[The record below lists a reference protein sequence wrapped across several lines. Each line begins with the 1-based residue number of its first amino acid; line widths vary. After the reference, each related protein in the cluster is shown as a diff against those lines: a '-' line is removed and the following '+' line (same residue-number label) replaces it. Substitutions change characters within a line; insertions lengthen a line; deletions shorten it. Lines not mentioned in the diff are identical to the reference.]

1 MSGMQLDMVSS
12 ESITESCLGSRILIP
27 GSFWTYE
34 KAKEIIGA
42 DESAAH
48 PGAKVMLCG
57 GIAGVAT
64 WVSIYP
70 LDVIKTRIQGAD
82 LLNGRQPLRAGGSS
96 ARYHTGTN
104 TLATSKL
111 IFHEGGARAFFNG
124 LGACSSRAFLVN
136 AVQVRFPLSKVIP
149 YIYGIS
155 GTFTKQSCGSGRR
168 GQNPSS

>member
-1 MSGMQLDMVSS
+1 MQLDMVSS
-12 ESITESCLGSRILIP
+12 ESITGSCLGGRILIS

-42 DESAAH
+42 DESVDH
-48 PGAKVMLCG
+48 SGAEVMLCG

-82 LLNGRQPLRAGGSS
+82 LLNGRQPLSSTGSRAI
-96 ARYHTGTN
+96 RHDCTN
-104 TLATSKL
+104 TWATSKQ
-111 IFHEGGARAFFNG
+111 IFQEGGARAFFNG

-136 AVQVRFPLSKVIP
+136 AVQVRLPLPKVTQ
-149 YIYGIS
+149 YIYGTS
-155 GTFTKQSCGSGRR
+155 GTFTKQSCGSG
-168 GQNPSS
+168 